1 MEEHMSLHVSQ
12 EELSKKMTSQ
22 VISFNPVTR
31 EWQTQQSSVA
41 SSVKLPDFEGVLIL
55 THSSDKVEDRPKVL
69 AILYPKST
77 EDIALMLRFAK
88 QHNLTVSSRGNMSQ
102 VPEHLYQNNSI
113 LIQMNTLSTIHP
125 AQPDYID
132 VDAGVYWKD
141 LLQETLKIKRT
152 PPVLTDYTNLTV
164 GGTLSIGGIG
174 GTSYRYGVQID
185 NVLELEVVTGEGKI
199 VVCSPRQKPDLFF
212 AMLAGQGQCGIIT
225 RARIRLIEAPQY
237 VRTFFLQYRDIDE
250 FNNDQISLIHNER
263 FQFVEG
269 SIKRNDQQQAL
280 YEIVVAGFYNN
291 PKQAPTVD
299 DLGGLHFEP
308 SSMQSHDGTYL
319 RFLNRFSSQLGPK
332 KGQASWNASLLW
344 YEVFIPASQIHRY
357 IEEWLASFQV
367 RGSATTHMHIYPV
380 KTSRFRM
387 PFFRVP
393 NEAIVFACHIMSSSP
408 SLNDA
413 QALLED
419 KRLLF
424 EQVRELGG
432 THYSSNAIPLSPQ
445 EWRDHFGPVWPLLS
459 AAKQRYDPHFL
470 LSPEQNIFR

>member
-1 MEEHMSLHVSQ
+1 MSSHVSQ
-12 EELSKKMTSQ
+12 QELSERMTTLAK
-22 VISFNPVTR
+22 VISFNPATR
-31 EWQTQQSSVA
+31 EWQTERSLLTPTVQ
-41 SSVKLPDFEGVLIL
+41 LPDFEGVLLL
-55 THSSDKVEDRPKVL
+55 TLQNNPDKEGKASKVL
-69 AILYPKST
+69 AILYPKSA
-77 EDIALMLRFAK
+77 EDIARMLRFAK

-102 VPEHLYQNNSI
+102 VPDHVYQNNSI
-113 LIQMNTLSTIHP
+113 LIQMNSLNTIHSV
-125 AQPDYID
+125 QSNYID
-132 VDAGVYWKD
+132 VDAGAYWKD
-141 LLQETLKIKRT
+141 VLHETLKTKLT

-185 NVLELEVVTGEGKI
+185 NVLELQVVTGEGKI

-237 VRTFFLQYRDIDE
+237 VRTFLLHYRNMDE
-250 FNNDQISLIHNER
+250 FNSDQISLIHNER
-263 FQFVEG
+263 FHFVEG
-269 SIKRNDQQQAL
+269 SIKRDVQQQTL
-280 YEIVVAGFYNN
+280 YEIVVAGFYNV
-291 PKQAPTVD
+291 PKEAPTAE
-299 DLGGLHFEP
+299 DLQGLRYEP
-308 SSMQSHDGTYL
+308 SSMQSQDSSYVDFSD
-319 RFLNRFSSQLGPK
+319 RFAAQLGPK
-332 KGQASWNASLLW
+332 KGQKSWNASLLW
-344 YEVFIPASQIHRY
+344 YEVFVPASEIHRY
-357 IEEWLASFQV
+357 IEGWLASFQE

-419 KRLLF
+419 KRHLF
-424 EQVRELGG
+424 EQVRQLGG